1 MKALLIA
8 GTIALAGLIVS
19 PATASAELYQ
29 YVSCTG
35 NVKSVNAD
43 TSAQALQVADLATH
57 SGVILISG
65 SGSMISASMVIP
77 GVSC

>member
-35 NVKSVNAD
+35 NVKSVNAMS
-43 TSAQALQVADLATH
+43 SAEALRVADIATH
-57 SGVILISG
+57 SGVVLISG
-65 SGSMISASMVIP
+65 SGSQIPASMVIP

>member
-1 MKALLIA
+1 MKALLIT
-8 GTIALAGLIVS
+8 GTIALAGLMVS

-29 YVSCTG
+29 YVSCSG
-35 NVKSVNAD
+35 NVKSVNA
-43 TSAQALQVADLATH
+43 ANAAEALRVTDLATH

-65 SGSMISASMVIP
+65 SGSQIPASMVIP